1 MKENFTS
8 RGATGVQS
16 TPQRHRVQA
25 PDGVQGQ
32 GPGGGPGSKA
42 LRSSGV
48 FTKLC
53 SLNDAFNI
61 LLVTLDGH

>member
-53 SLNDAFNI
+53 SLK
-61 LLVTLDGH
+61 